1 MSTATEEKKP
11 AKKKAPHPML
21 DGDGGDTRR
30 VRTPTVLQME
40 AVECGAAC
48 LSMILAHRGRHVPL
62 EQLRIEC
69 GVSRDGT
76 NAGNLLRAAKSHGLA
91 ARGVQ
96 LEADVLRNA
105 PLPAIAFWNFDH
117 FVVVEGFKGDTVY
130 INDPATGPRKVDWDE
145 FDGSFTG
152 IALLFEPGE
161 DEIETTKKPSGTLRR
176 LWTRMDQGRLGLY
189 LILLLSFLIVVP
201 GLALPGL
208 QRVFVDQVLVTGRE
222 SWALPLAIGAAV
234 AAVLMFMLTAL
245 QQHYLLRLE
254 TRMAISDSAG
264 FLRPVPRLPVEF
276 FPQRPPADIA
286 ARMLA
291 LDRVAQILSR
301 DLATAVV
308 GTIMATFFAVVLLVT
323 DVVLGLI
330 GIGAALLNLVA
341 LRLVGRIRRDATS
354 RLEQDRGKVISAT
367 YNGIALMETL
377 KSSGREADYFARW
390 AGMQANMVT
399 GVQRLGVP
407 TQLLGIVP
415 IVLAIASG
423 ALILLVGAD
432 RVIEGVITVGL
443 LLAVQTLVV
452 QFQKPVVE
460 LADVGTRAQ
469 EASADIARLDD
480 VERYPTARST
490 RPRMGVRGRRRR
502 LSGHL
507 QMRDVTFG
515 YNPLTEPLIQD
526 FSLELRPGE
535 RIALVGPSGSGKSTV
550 ARLIAGLHEPWS
562 GEILFDGMRR
572 TELSREVLAASLGV
586 VEQEPFLFAGT
597 IRENL
602 TLWDESVHDDVL
614 IAALRDASIHDEIM
628 SRPGK
633 LSGMVGEGGRDLS
646 GGQRQRVEIARA
658 LAGDPAI
665 LVLDEA
671 TSALDPVSEQR
682 VDGAMRRRGCSAV
695 IVAHRLSAIRDA
707 DEIIVLD
714 RGKVVERGRHD
725 DLMAA
730 DGTYAD
736 LIRTV

>member
-1 MSTATEEKKP
+1 VASATEERKP
-11 AKKKAPHPML
+11 AQKKAPHPML
-21 DGDGGDTRR
+21 EGDGGDTRR

-48 LSMILAHRGRHVPL
+48 LSMVLAHRGRHVPL

-91 ARGVQ
+91 ARGFQ
-96 LEADVLRNA
+96 LEADILRNA

-130 INDPATGPRKVDWDE
+130 INDPATGPRKVTWEE

-161 DEIETTKKPSGTLRR
+161 GEVERTKKPSGTLRR
-176 LWTRMDQGRLGLY
+176 LWTRMDQGRSGLY
-189 LILLLSFLIVVP
+189 LILLLSFLLVVP

-222 SWALPLAIGAAV
+222 SWALPLAAGAGL
-234 AAVLMFMLTAL
+234 AALLMFMLTAL

-264 FLRPVPRLPVEF
+264 FLRHVLRLPVEF
-276 FPQRPPADIA
+276 FTQRQPADIA

-301 DLATAVV
+301 DLATAAV
-308 GTIMATFFAVVLLVT
+308 GTIMATFFAVVLVLT

-330 GIGAALLNLVA
+330 GIGAALINLVA

-354 RLEQDRGKVISAT
+354 RLEQDRGKVVSAT

-377 KSSGREADYFARW
+377 KASGREADYFARW

-415 IVLAIASG
+415 IVLTIVSG

-432 RVIEGVITVGL
+432 RVIEGTITVGL
-443 LLAVQTLVV
+443 LLAVQTLVT

-480 VERYPTARST
+480 VERYPTARAT

-507 QMRDVTFG
+507 EMRDVTFG
-515 YNPLTEPLIQD
+515 YNPLTAPLIED

-572 TELSREVLAASLGV
+572 AEISREVLAASLGV

-602 TLWDESVHDDVL
+602 TLWDEGVHDDVL
-614 IAALRDASIHDEIM
+614 IAALRDAAIHDEIM
-628 SRPGK
+628 GRPGK

-730 DGTYAD
+730 AGIYAD